1 MGMATAL
8 AAARLAIVYSI
19 NIHSTTYVKTPD
31 QPQAMPRRTKQE
43 AQQTRHALLDAAELV
58 FERRGVAGTSLQEV
72 AAAAGL
78 TRGAVYWHFRDKAD
92 LFNAMMPFEQ
102 HWLQPAADPLA
113 RLRDVLVDILR
124 QVALDERLRRVFTIS
139 TQKVEYVGEL
149 DAIRERHLRVYQQA
163 LRRIEGLLR
172 QAAAAGQLA
181 PGVLPKA
188 TARTVHALVHGLI
201 VDWMLDPKAFDL
213 QRAGRGAVLQLL
225 RAVSREPART

>member
-78 TRGAVYWHFRDKAD
+78 TRGAGYWHFRDKAD
-92 LFNAMMPFEQ
+92 LFNAMMDRAVLPFEQ

-113 RLRDVLVDILR
+113 RLRDRRCRSPLQDILGCC
-124 QVALDERLRRVFTIS
+124 ARRRPPAS
-139 TQKVEYVGEL
+139 WP
-149 DAIRERHLRVYQQA
+149 RVCC
-163 LRRIEGLLR
+163 RRPR
-172 QAAAAGQLA
+172 R
-181 PGVLPKA
+181 
-188 TARTVHALVHGLI
+188 ARCTHWCMG
-201 VDWMLDPKAFDL
+201 
-213 QRAGRGAVLQLL
+213 
-225 RAVSREPART
+225 

>member
-1 MGMATAL
+1 MMD
-8 AAARLAIVYSI
+8 R
-19 NIHSTTYVKTPD
+19 
-31 QPQAMPRRTKQE
+31 
-43 AQQTRHALLDAAELV
+43 
-58 FERRGVAGTSLQEV
+58 
-72 AAAAGL
+72 
-78 TRGAVYWHFRDKAD
+78 AV
-92 LFNAMMPFEQ
+92 LPFEQ

>member
-1 MGMATAL
+1 
-8 AAARLAIVYSI
+8 V
-19 NIHSTTYVKTPD
+19 
-31 QPQAMPRRTKQE
+31 
-43 AQQTRHALLDAAELV
+43 
-58 FERRGVAGTSLQEV
+58 
-72 AAAAGL
+72 
-78 TRGAVYWHFRDKAD
+78 
-92 LFNAMMPFEQ
+92 PFEQ

-113 RLRDVLVDILR
+113 GCATCWSTSCARPLARRLRACSR
-124 QVALDERLRRVFTIS
+124 
-139 TQKVEYVGEL
+139 TQKVEYGQL

>member
-92 LFNAMMPFEQ
+92 LFNAMMDRAVLPFEQ

-124 QVALDERLRRVFTIS
+124 QVAKGMSFAEIGGILTIS
-139 TQKVEYVGEL
+139 QHTVVAHVKKIYRKLAVHSRGE
-149 DAIRERHLRVYQQA
+149 AVFEASQM
-163 LRRIEGLLR
+163 GLL
-172 QAAAAGQLA
+172 
-181 PGVLPKA
+181 
-188 TARTVHALVHGLI
+188 
-201 VDWMLDPKAFDL
+201 
-213 QRAGRGAVLQLL
+213 
-225 RAVSREPART
+225 